1 MPRQPC
7 RPKRDEGMATASHRP
22 MICGQCSLLASI
34 LMLAVSGCAP
44 AGPVAT
50 TPSAKQAPASAA
62 SVEAPPHAIAIVFL
76 HEFDFAPNIQ
86 NISEEDRIVR
96 CVAGA
101 IRGEVPGQRIVS
113 FDAFRRAAFPELPR
127 EAAPRSP
134 EYLTHLLKDPTF
146 TERVA
151 PLELRYLL
159 FVGGTTHVDQ
169 VAGGFS
175 CVGGYPYAACAGYW
189 QWEKTSHIAASLMD
203 FRSTA
208 TAKAF
213 ETTQAGT
220 AWLAVVQ
227 IFPVGMPAATE
238 SAACTDIGRR
248 VGRFLRGMETE
259 G

>member
-1 MPRQPC
+1 
-7 RPKRDEGMATASHRP
+7 
-22 MICGQCSLLASI
+22 
-34 LMLAVSGCAP
+34 MLAVAGCAP
-44 AGPVAT
+44 TGPVAT
-50 TPSAKQAPASAA
+50 TPSATQAPASAA
-62 SVEAPPHAIAIVFL
+62 SVEAPPHAIAILFL
-76 HEFDFAPNIQ
+76 HEFDFAPNVQ
-86 NISEEDRIVR
+86 NITEEDRIVQ

-101 IRGEVPGQRIVS
+101 IRGEVPKQRIVS

-159 FVGGTTHVDQ
+159 FVGGRTHVDQ
-169 VAGGFS
+169 VASDVSCVVGYRYGS
-175 CVGGYPYAACAGYW
+175 CVGYW
-189 QWEKTSHIAASLMD
+189 EWEKTSHIAASLMD
-203 FRSTA
+203 VRSTA

-213 ETTQAGT
+213 KTTQAGT
-220 AWLAVVQ
+220 AWLALIH

-248 VGRFLRGMETE
+248 VGRFLRNPEAE